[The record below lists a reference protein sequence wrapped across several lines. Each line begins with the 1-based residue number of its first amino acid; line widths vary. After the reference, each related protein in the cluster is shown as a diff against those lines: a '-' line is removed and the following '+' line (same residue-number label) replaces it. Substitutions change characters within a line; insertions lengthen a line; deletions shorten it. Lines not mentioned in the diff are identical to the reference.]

1 MFNPYFQNL
10 QNYGTQAQNYIPY
23 NTPYNAPQ
31 GSNNQ
36 LIRVTGID
44 GAKAYQMAANSTVA
58 LFDSNED
65 IMYVKTTDGAGFGT
79 IRALNEFSATGNIN
93 TMANVEN
100 ALNEAENV
108 SESEFGDIRPAL
120 NRYNTEKSLENF
132 ERLCVEIEE
141 FAKRYMLKLT
151 AKKKRIFL

>member
-10 QNYGTQAQNYIPY
+10 QNYGNQMQNY
-23 NTPYNAPQ
+23 TPYNAQYNAPQ
-31 GSNNQ
+31 NAANQ

-79 IRALNEFSATGNIN
+79 IRAFSFSEIDLNA
-93 TMANVEN
+93 
-100 ALNEAENV
+100 
-108 SESEFGDIRPAL
+108 
-120 NRYNTEKSLENF
+120 
-132 ERLCVEIEE
+132 
-141 FAKRYMLKLT
+141 T
-151 AKKKRIFL
+151 AKPTATEYVTKAEFEKLRNEVQTYAEQFISKPKTAKSKPVADDSAV